1 MIYLYIVEMMT
12 KQCLFFHLEEFGVI
26 SVLSNI
32 APKISSK
39 MVHNYLDGNIEEA
52 RKVQLNSIPLAKA
65 LFSEVNP
72 IPVKEAL
79 NIMGYDF
86 GEPRLPLTK
95 MTDKNRNVLKNEMEK
110 FGLI

>member
-1 MIYLYIVEMMT
+1 MMIKLY
-12 KQCLFFHLEEFGVI
+12 LFFLLVEYGVI

-39 MVHNYLDGNIEEA
+39 MVHDYLNGNFEEA
-52 RKVQLNSIPLAKA
+52 KKIQLDSIPLAKA

-79 NIMGYDF
+79 NIMGYNF
-86 GEPRLPLTK
+86 GKPRLPLTK
-95 MTDKNRNVLKNEMEK
+95 ITDKNKDILISEMRK